1 MEREDILQRIQA
13 FASRPN
19 HRRVTGLVVHC
30 SANAE
35 GVDIGAKEIKKFHIE
50 KRGWCDIGYHFV
62 IRIDGTIEPGRDLNK
77 AGAHV
82 ADHNANTIGI
92 CYVGGLEGTRN
103 SKGQIVTKKKP
114 NGRDIAKDTRTP
126 EQKDSLRWLLTQ
138 LAALLPSV
146 RTIKGHRDYSPDL
159 NGNGTIE
166 PREYI
171 KSCPCFDAIP
181 EYQDILTKK

>member
-13 FASRPN
+13 FASLPN
-19 HRRVTGLVVHC
+19 HRKVSGLVVHC

-35 GVDIGAKEIKKFHIE
+35 GVDIGAKEIKRYHIE
-50 KRGWCDIGYHFV
+50 ERGWVDIGYHFV
-62 IRIDGTIEPGRDLNK
+62 VRIDGTIEPGRDLNK

-82 ADHNANTIGI
+82 SGHNATTIGI
-92 CYVGGLEGTRN
+92 CCVGGLEATTDA
-103 SKGQIVTKKKP
+103 KGRIVAKKNKA
-114 NGRDIAKDTRTP
+114 GRTISKDTRTS
-126 EQKDSLRWLLTQ
+126 EQKESLRWLLTQ
-138 LAALLPSV
+138 LAQALPI

-166 PREYI
+166 PSEFI

-181 EYQDILTKK
+181 EYQDILER

>member
-19 HRRVTGLVVHC
+19 HRRITGLVVHC
-30 SANAE
+30 SANVE
-35 GVDIGAKEIKKFHIE
+35 GVDIGAKEIKRCHIQE
-50 KRGWCDIGYHFV
+50 RGWCDIGYHFV

-82 ADHNANTIGI
+82 SGHNATTIGI
-92 CYVGGLEGTRN
+92 CYVGGLSREKDRR
-103 SKGQIVTKKKP
+103 GQY
-114 NGRDIAKDTRTP
+114 IAKDTRTP

>member
-35 GVDIGAKEIKKFHIE
+35 GVDIGAKEIKRCHIQE
-50 KRGWCDIGYHFV
+50 RGWVDIGYHFV

-82 ADHNANTIGI
+82 SGHNANTIGI
-92 CYVGGLEGTRN
+92 CYVGGLEGT
-103 SKGQIVTKKKP
+103 KKP
-114 NGRDIAKDTRTP
+114 NGRAIAKDTRTP

-166 PREYI
+166 PSEYI

>member
-19 HRRVTGLVVHC
+19 HRKVTGLVVHC

-35 GVDIGAKEIKKFHIE
+35 GVDIGAKEIRRCHIE
-50 KRGWCDIGYHFV
+50 ERGWVDIGYHFV
-62 IRIDGTIEPGRDLNK
+62 VRIDGTIEPGRDLNK

-82 ADHNANTIGI
+82 SGHNATTIGI
-92 CYVGGLEGTRN
+92 CYVGGLEATTDD
-103 SKGQIVTKKKP
+103 KGRIVARTTKAGLP
-114 NGRDIAKDTRTP
+114 ISKDTRTP
-126 EQKDSLRWLLTQ
+126 EQKESLRWLLTQ
-138 LAALLPSV
+138 FARALPI

-166 PREYI
+166 PSEFI
-171 KSCPCFDAIP
+171 KICPCFDAIP
-181 EYQDILTKK
+181 EYRDIIDR